1 MPPPEMPGTRGVS
14 VQRVRTNMCVV
25 LGAERRLKQRR
36 EIGLENEAEAKACV
50 QTPGEAGK
58 SLAEPEQAAEVGR
71 AAPGTALQTK
81 GFIPL
86 RWVESR
92 RNLIRP
98 CFSIFLMLRP
108 FDTSCCGDLQP

>member
-1 MPPPEMPGTRGVS
+1 
-14 VQRVRTNMCVV
+14 MCVV

-81 GFIPL
+81 GFI
-86 RWVESR
+86 RR

>member
-36 EIGLENEAEAKACV
+36 EIGLENEAETKACV
-50 QTPGEAGK
+50 QTPGEARK

-81 GFIPL
+81 VSFP
-86 RWVESR
+86 
-92 RNLIRP
+92 
-98 CFSIFLMLRP
+98 
-108 FDTSCCGDLQP
+108 